1 LGLKLEREEG
11 SVDGDFLEDEDEL
24 LLVVGLNEKERPERR
39 LIEDLEEDC
48 C

>member
-1 LGLKLEREEG
+1 MGLKVEREEG
-11 SVDGDFLEDEDEL
+11 RVDGDFLDEEDDE
-24 LLVVGLNEKERPERR
+24 LVVGLNEKERPERR

>member
-11 SVDGDFLEDEDEL
+11 RVDGDFLEDDEL
-24 LLVVGLNEKERPERR
+24 LLLVGLKEKARPERR

-48 C
+48 